1 MIPNVGVVVAAVD
14 VVEAL
19 LEILLD
25 DVVLVETTELLLGA
39 LVLMAPQVLPNSA
52 GSLKESAYEPAAT
65 PYLAPTTD
73 AIE

>member
-1 MIPNVGVVVAAVD
+1 LIANVGVVVAEVD
-14 VVEAL
+14 VVETL

-25 DVVLVETTELLLGA
+25 DVVLETLLLGA

-52 GSLKESAYEPAAT
+52 RSLKESAYEPAAT

>member
-1 MIPNVGVVVAAVD
+1 LIANVGVVVAEVD
-14 VVEAL
+14 VVETL

-25 DVVLVETTELLLGA
+25 DVVLETLLLGA